1 MGSKLVKIS
10 IFFVFTTLLS
20 APIFSTSNDGL
31 IRINLKKLKF
41 DENVVDHQESSIIPL
56 NNFMDTQYFGE
67 IGIGTPPQKFKV
79 IFDTGSA
86 NLWIPSSKCTSVRS
100 PTAMNYTNGS
110 ISGYMS
116 KDIVEVGDLVVN
128 NQEFIEVTKETGVTF
143 LAGKF
148 DGIFGLGFKEISVGN
163 AVPVWDNIVN
173 HHLVKD
179 RLFSLWLNRQ
189 SEDGEGGEIVFGGLD
204 PKHYKGK
211 HTYVAVKQKGYWQ
224 V

>member
-1 MGSKLVKIS
+1 M
-10 IFFVFTTLLS
+10 
-20 APIFSTSNDGL
+20 
-31 IRINLKKLKF
+31 KF
-41 DENVVDHQESSIIPL
+41 DENLVDHQESSIIPL

-100 PTAMNYTNGS
+100 PTTINYTNGS
-110 ISGYMS
+110 ISGYLS

-163 AVPVWDNIVN
+163 VVSVCVISHTSISMFYRDNIVN